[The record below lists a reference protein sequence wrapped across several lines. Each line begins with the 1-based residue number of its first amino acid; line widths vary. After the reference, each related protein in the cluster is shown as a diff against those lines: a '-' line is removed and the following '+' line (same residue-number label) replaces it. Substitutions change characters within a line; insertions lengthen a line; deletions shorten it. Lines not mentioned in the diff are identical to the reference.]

1 MSQFVRL
8 NTNGVMDKDTDSQ
21 FLREGNYE
29 DANDIRHRSLI
40 GSENQAIVPVVG
52 NALAVTIPNTTITAR
67 VYRVF
72 IDISTTPVSG
82 TLYYKNP
89 ATNVISLA
97 NSSQVLTTLAAY
109 YTSLTNNSTGLFNS
123 IVVSPANPFQFTAL
137 TTTSA
142 TTGYF
147 DLSLDQLTD
156 NEYIL
161 WQVGNLFDIQL
172 LTEYINS
179 VKSFKVIGSEELNG
193 DVFIWSVTDRIFDT
207 STKTISEVGVIT
219 YNEGANT
226 YAYKRLI
233 RSKLLDFDPNYR
245 VQAQVEKTNVDQVNL
260 YWTDAFNKPRTIRIK
275 GAYAND
281 MTLRAYG
288 GYYDLDYIENQTSFV
303 LPNTSAVISVTSV
316 NEGGGFVTAGNKRYM
331 GRFLTDDLVPTD
343 YIFATNPVNIYSAPK
358 TIPSEILG
366 NVAGDTTNKSVT
378 CQLTNIP
385 SGLYKYFEFV
395 AIEYAGSGFSA
406 KILERVPLSQSQTS
420 ITLEHTNRGQLNQ
433 TLSNAELLSVTTKF
447 ERVQTMKIF
456 TNRMVFSNVK
466 EEVDYNLDAWASTI
480 AHTLEYKE
488 ISSVGKV
495 FENADFGGVLES
507 SFPSLSYGEY
517 QDPLNTYA
525 YAGYMMNDT
534 YRFGIQ
540 VQWKETGK
548 WSQSYWVDDIRFD
561 TLADNVIG
569 PPITIGGI
577 TYPTR
582 RIANNIIT
590 NITNVDNSKT
600 NVYYANF
607 SNINL
612 QYAVAGTGKQL
623 FELISAFR
631 FTRAERIPEVLAT
644 GLILPGTRW
653 TGNSSTILPYT
664 RTFDIATTNTFFSFP
679 NSFFYDNELQTL
691 LAAPTRMTVGN
702 FDESDFAYFY
712 SPDHLYGASTYDYV
726 AGDKL
731 LVLNQLSSNLS
742 ILGTSTIVTNGAP
755 TTSRSET
762 YSSYEDSNGYYSAA
776 KQAYIEF
783 NTSESKRFE
792 YGQELPSFVSRV
804 VYNGLKIKYT
814 TRIPA
819 TKTDFSAHHVP
830 CHVFKLTQKLTT
842 AGKIPAGA
850 SSNASG
856 YYGQIFRNK
865 GANLK
870 YAKNKYETVYQS
882 TGHIR
887 NLIDGEN
894 QTITQS
900 VFGGDVFNQK
910 THLQLRRPS
919 LSDPRRGSGYI
930 LSMYSQNVGNIQ
942 MFNRFDYDESAAG
955 SGWVFPQYEE
965 KQGTIALV
973 RNPSTIT
980 PAVIGRGACATGLF
994 NTLEQWPEID
1004 GQRNYDLGY
1013 NAKDGTIIDTGFDAS
1028 VLYTGERP
1036 STMFWSQKKQIDATQ
1051 DNYRVFKPIDYADLD
1066 QTLGEVATHEI
1077 INGNLYTFQM
1087 RSVKRQYFNDA
1098 TAVNSSS
1105 GSDIVIG
1112 AGSILGLP
1120 GQELTSIGCDKKW
1133 SVVKGRSASGKDNV
1147 YWFNDQLRKIG
1158 RFGGDGVTVISDR
1171 GFASHLQQKANFLR
1185 NKYQQIGGEGV
1196 HGVWNDKYNELILTF
1211 KAVTTK
1217 AIEYPDGGTYV
1228 IGDMVKNTSPG
1239 APRQS
1244 SGLSYV
1250 YVAKINFTVSSD
1262 DFEPGVGAAWT
1273 TYWNQLSV
1281 STNPELFTLF
1291 TTVYDEIK
1299 NGFITFHS
1307 YYPNIYM
1314 AFLNTFY
1321 STKPN
1326 DEKLIYVHDRGD
1338 EMNYY
1343 GTANNGTITSVMN
1356 YDLNLSKNYEAI
1368 QVVSGTN
1375 PFRLDFTTR
1384 DHVSFL
1390 TQGELDELEDYFY
1403 GPIKN
1408 DSTGTGVNSGDTTRL
1423 WGRYLKIKFT
1433 FFAGAA
1439 QKLLNYVVKYRPN
1452 HRLYRK

>member
-29 DANDIRHRSLI
+29 DANDIRHRSLV

-72 IDISTTPVSG
+72 IDISSGTASG
-82 TLYYKNP
+82 TLYYKDS
-89 ATNVISLA
+89 ATNAIAAANLSL
-97 NSSQVLTTLAAY
+97 SYTTLADY
-109 YTSLTNNSTGLFNS
+109 YTALTNNSTGLFNS
-123 IVVSPANPFQFTAL
+123 IVASPANPFQFTAL
-137 TTTSA
+137 TTTG

-147 DLSLDQLTD
+147 DVSLNQLTD
-156 NEYIL
+156 LEYLL

-179 VKSFKVIGSEELNG
+179 VKSFKVIGSEELDG
-193 DVFIWSVTDRIFDT
+193 DVFVWSVTDRIFDT
-207 STKTISEVGVIT
+207 SSRTISEIGVIT

-245 VQAQVEKTNVDQVNL
+245 VQAQVEKTNIDQVNL
-260 YWTDAFNKPRTIRIK
+260 YWTDAFNKPRTIRVK

-281 MTLRAYG
+281 MALRAYG
-288 GYYDLDYIENQTSFV
+288 GNYDLDYIENQTSFV
-303 LPNTSAVISVTSV
+303 LPNTSAVISITSV
-316 NEGGGFVTAGNKRYM
+316 NEGGGSVTAGNKRYM

-343 YIFATNPVNIYSAPK
+343 FIFATNPINIYSAPANV
-358 TIPSEILG
+358 PSEIVG
-366 NVAGDTTNKSVT
+366 NIAGDTTNKSVT

-385 SGLYKYFEFV
+385 SGVYKYFEFV
-395 AIEYAGSGFSA
+395 AIEYAGGGFSA
-406 KILERVPLSQSQTS
+406 KILERVPLSQSQTG

-466 EEVDYNLDAWASTI
+466 EQVDYNLDTWASLIT
-480 AHTLEYKE
+480 HSLEYNS
-488 ISSVGKV
+488 ITSIGKV
-495 FENADFGGVLES
+495 FSNSGVIKASYPSTVFGENL
-507 SFPSLSYGEY
+507 
-517 QDPLNTYA
+517 DPLNTYN
-525 YAGYMMNDT
+525 YTGYMMNDT
-534 YRFGIQ
+534 YRFGVQ
-540 VQWKETGK
+540 VQWKDTGK

-561 TLADNVIG
+561 TLGSNVVG
-569 PPITIGGI
+569 
-577 TYPTR
+577 TR
-582 RIANNIIT
+582 RTANNITT
-590 NITNVDNSKT
+590 NFTSSDNLST
-600 NVYYANF
+600 YVYYPKF
-607 SNINL
+607 GNINL
-612 QYAVAGTGKQL
+612 SYLVPGTGKLL

-653 TGNSSTILPYT
+653 NIDSSTVMPYT
-664 RTFDIATTNTFFSFP
+664 RDFTIGTSTFSTFP
-679 NSFFYDNELQTL
+679 NSFGTIVSGL
-691 LAAPTRMTVGN
+691 TRLPVGN
-702 FDESDFAYFY
+702 FDESNFAYFY
-712 SPDHLYGASTYDYV
+712 SADHLYSVNTYSYLAS
-726 AGDKL
+726 DKL
-731 LVLNQLSSNLS
+731 LVLNKSNGNLTFQGS
-742 ILGTSTIVTNGAP
+742 TNG
-755 TTSRSET
+755 EY
-762 YSSYEDSNGYYSAA
+762 YSIYEDTNGYYTAA
-776 KQAYIEF
+776 NQAYIEF
-783 NTSESKRFE
+783 ATSEGRRFE
-792 YGQELPSFVSRV
+792 YGEEVSSYGSRIVNNNVKIDPS
-804 VYNGLKIKYT
+804 T
-814 TRIPA
+814 TDDL
-819 TKTDFSAHHVP
+819 TAHHVP
-830 CHVFKLTQKLTT
+830 CYVFRLTQKLT
-842 AGKIPAGA
+842 AASVIPVGV
-850 SSNASG
+850 STNSSG

-870 YAKNKYETVYQS
+870 YPKNKYETIYQS
-882 TGHIR
+882 TGHVR

-894 QTITQS
+894 GILIES

-910 THLQLRRPS
+910 THLHLRRAS
-919 LSDPRRGSGYI
+919 LDDPRRGFGYMI
-930 LSMYSQNVGNIQ
+930 SMYSQNVGNIQ
-942 MFNRFDYDESAAG
+942 MFNRLEYDESAAG
-955 SGWVFPQYEE
+955 SGWTFPQYQD
-965 KQGTIALV
+965 KNAFVADFRFPGSGLDSANKGTI
-973 RNPSTIT
+973 
-980 PAVIGRGACATGLF
+980 GAGLF
-994 NTLEQWPEID
+994 NTIEQWPEID

-1013 NAKDGTIIDTGFDAS
+1013 NAKDGTISDTGFDSTLAYS
-1028 VLYTGERP
+1028 GERP
-1036 STMFWSQKKQIDATQ
+1036 STMFWSQKKQIDSTQ

-1066 QTLGEVATHEI
+1066 QTLGQISTHEI
-1077 INGNLYTFQM
+1077 VNGNLYTFQNK
-1087 RSVKRQYFNDA
+1087 SVQRQYFNDA
-1098 TAVNSSS
+1098 TTINSAS

-1112 AGSILGLP
+1112 AGSILGAP
-1120 GQELTSIGCDKKW
+1120 GIELTSIGCDKKW
-1133 SVVKGRSASGKDNV
+1133 SVIKGRSTSGKDNI
-1147 YWFNDQLRKIG
+1147 YWFNDQLRKIARLG
-1158 RFGGDGVTVISDR
+1158 ADGVNVISDR
-1171 GFASHLQQKANFLR
+1171 GFSSYLHQKANFLR
-1185 NKYQQIGGEGV
+1185 DKYQQIGGEGV

-1250 YVAKINFTVSSD
+1250 YVALSNFTVSSD
-1262 DFEPGVGAAWT
+1262 DFEPGVGALWT
-1273 TYWNQLSV
+1273 TYWSQV
-1281 STNPELFTLF
+1281 GISTNPELFTLF

-1314 AFLNTFY
+1314 PILNTFY
-1321 STKPN
+1321 STKQI
-1326 DEKLIYVHDRGD
+1326 DEKLVYVHDRGD

-1375 PFRLDFTTR
+1375 PYRLDFTTR

>member
-29 DANDIRHRSLI
+29 DANDIRHRSLV

-52 NALAVTIPNTTITAR
+52 NALAVTIPNTTITGR

-72 IDISTTPVSG
+72 IDISSG
-82 TLYYKNP
+82 AGSGFLYYKDSASN
-89 ATNVISLA
+89 AIAAANLSLSYSTLA
-97 NSSQVLTTLAAY
+97 NY
-109 YTSLTNNSTGLFNS
+109 YTALTNNSTGLFND
-123 IVVSPANPFQFTAL
+123 IVASPANPFQFTAL
-137 TTTSA
+137 TITSVTSPP

-147 DLSLDQLTD
+147 DVSLDQLTD
-156 NEYIL
+156 LEYLL
-161 WQVGNLFDIQL
+161 WQVGDLFDIQL

-179 VKSFKVIGSEELNG
+179 VKSFKVIGSEELDG
-193 DVFIWSVTDRIFDT
+193 DVFVWSVTDRIFDT
-207 STKTISEVGVIT
+207 SSRTISEIGVIT

-245 VQAQVEKTNVDQVNL
+245 VQAQVEKTNIDQVNL

-275 GAYAND
+275 GAYATD
-281 MTLRAYG
+281 MALRAYG
-288 GYYDLDYIENQTSFV
+288 GNYDLDYIENQTSFV
-303 LPNTSAVISVTSV
+303 LPNTSAVISITSV
-316 NEGGGFVTAGNKRYM
+316 NEGGGAVTAGNKRYM

-343 YIFATNPVNIYSAPK
+343 FIFATNPISIYSAPANV
-358 TIPSEILG
+358 PSEILG
-366 NVAGDTTNKSVT
+366 NIAGDTTNKSVT

-385 SGLYKYFEFV
+385 SGVYKYFEFV
-395 AIEYAGSGFSA
+395 AIEYAGGGFSA
-406 KILERVPLSQSQTS
+406 KILERVSLSQSQTD

-456 TNRMVFSNVK
+456 TNRMVFSNAK
-466 EEVDYNLDAWASTI
+466 EQVDYNLDDWASSI

-488 ISSVGKV
+488 IPAIGKL
-495 FENADFGGVLES
+495 FPNVLS
-507 SFPSLSYGEY
+507 GKSAYVNMNYAEY
-517 QDPLNTYA
+517 LNPLNTYN
-525 YAGYMMNDT
+525 YTGYMMNDT
-534 YRFGIQ
+534 YRFGVQ
-540 VQWKETGK
+540 VQWKDTGK
-548 WSQSYWVDDIRFD
+548 WSQAYWVDDIRFD
-561 TLADNVIG
+561 TLANNVIG
-569 PPITIGGI
+569 PPITIGGV

-582 RIANNIIT
+582 RTANNITT
-590 NITNVDNSKT
+590 NLTNADNSLAY
-600 NVYYANF
+600 VYYPKF
-607 SNINL
+607 GNINL
-612 QYAVAGTGKQL
+612 NYVVSGTGKLL

-644 GLILPGTRW
+644 GLVLPGTRW
-653 TGNSSTILPYT
+653 VTDSDTVMPYT
-664 RTFDIATTNTFFSFP
+664 RFSSVASTYP
-679 NSFFYDNELQTL
+679 NSFGQST
-691 LAAPTRMTVGN
+691 AAAGPISQIGGL
-702 FDESDFAYFY
+702 DESNFAYFY
-712 SPDHLYGASTYDYV
+712 SPDHLYSVTTYDFF
-726 AGDKL
+726 ASDKL
-731 LVLNQLSSNLS
+731 LVLNKTNSNSQLFGN
-742 ILGTSTIVTNGAP
+742 TNGDYFS
-755 TTSRSET
+755 T
-762 YSSYEDSNGYYSAA
+762 YEDTNGYYTAA
-776 KQAYIEF
+776 NQAYVTFGIDEGR
-783 NTSESKRFE
+783 RFE
-792 YGQELPSFVSRV
+792 YGQQLASYGSRPV
-804 VYNGLKIKYT
+804 NNNEKIT
-814 TRIPA
+814 TGAQDI
-819 TKTDFSAHHVP
+819 TGHHVP
-830 CHVFKLTQKLTT
+830 CHVLRLDAKLTQ

-850 SSNASG
+850 STVFSG
-856 YYGQIFRNK
+856 YYAQIFRNK

-870 YAKNKYETVYQS
+870 YSKNKYETIYNS

-894 QTITQS
+894 GVLVES

-910 THLQLRRPS
+910 THLQLRRTS
-919 LSDPRRGSGYI
+919 LKANRWGFGYLTSI
-930 LSMYSQNVGNIQ
+930 YSQNVGNIQ
-942 MFNRFDYDESAAG
+942 MFNRLDYDESATGA
-955 SGWVFPQYEE
+955 GWVFPQYED
-965 KQGTIALV
+965 KQAYEANYFFLGSASGQTALKG
-973 RNPSTIT
+973 SS
-980 PAVIGRGACATGLF
+980 AAGLF
-994 NTLEQWPEID
+994 NTIEQWPEID

-1013 NAKDGTIIDTGFDAS
+1013 NAKDGTISDTGFDS
-1028 VLYTGERP
+1028 SITYSGERP
-1036 STMFWSQKKQIDATQ
+1036 STIFWSQKKQIDSTQ
-1051 DNYRVFKPIDYADLD
+1051 DNYRVFKPIDFADLD
-1066 QTLGEVATHEI
+1066 QTQGSISTHEI
-1077 INGNLYTFQM
+1077 VNGNLYTFQNK
-1087 RSVKRQYFNDA
+1087 SVQRQYFNDA
-1098 TAVNSSS
+1098 TTINSAS

-1112 AGSILGLP
+1112 AGSILGAP
-1120 GQELTSIGCDKKW
+1120 GIELTSIGCDKKW
-1133 SVVKGRSASGKDNV
+1133 SVIKGRSTSGKDNI
-1147 YWFNDQLRKIG
+1147 YWFNDQLRKIARLG
-1158 RFGGDGVTVISDR
+1158 ADGVNVISDR
-1171 GFASHLQQKANFLR
+1171 GFSSYLHQKANFLR
-1185 NKYQQIGGEGV
+1185 DKYQQIGGEGV

-1217 AIEYPDGGTYV
+1217 AIEYPDAGTYV

-1314 AFLNTFY
+1314 PFLNTFY

-1326 DEKLIYVHDRGD
+1326 DEKLVYVHDRGD

-1343 GTANNGTITSVMN
+1343 GEANNGTITSVMN

>member
-29 DANDIRHRSLI
+29 DANDIRHRSLV
-40 GSENQAIVPVVG
+40 GSENQAVVPVVG

-72 IDISTTPVSG
+72 IDISSGTASG
-82 TLYYKNP
+82 TLYYKDS
-89 ATNVISLA
+89 ATNIIASANLSLSYSTLA
-97 NSSQVLTTLAAY
+97 NY
-109 YTSLTNNSTGLFNS
+109 YTALTNNSTGLFNS
-123 IVVSPANPFQFTAL
+123 IVASPANPFQFTAL

-147 DLSLDQLTD
+147 DVSLDQLTD
-156 NEYIL
+156 LEYLL
-161 WQVGNLFDIQL
+161 WQVGDLFDIQL

-193 DVFIWSVTDRIFDT
+193 DVFVWSVTDRIFDT
-207 STKTISEVGVIT
+207 STRTISEIGVIT

-245 VQAQVEKTNVDQVNL
+245 VQAQVEKTNIDQVNL
-260 YWTDAFNKPRTIRIK
+260 YWTDALKKPRTIRIK
-275 GAYAND
+275 GAYATD
-281 MTLRAYG
+281 MALRAYG
-288 GYYDLDYIENQTSFV
+288 GNYDLDYIENQTSFV
-303 LPNTSAVISVTSV
+303 LPNTSAVISITSV
-316 NEGGGFVTAGNKRYM
+316 NEGGGSVTAGNKRYM

-343 YIFATNPVNIYSAPK
+343 FIFATNPINIYSALAK
-358 TIPSEILG
+358 VPSKIVG
-366 NVAGDTTNKSVT
+366 DVAGDTTNKSVT

-385 SGLYKYFEFV
+385 SGVYKYFEFV
-395 AIEYAGSGFSA
+395 AIEYAGGGFSA
-406 KILERVPLSQSQTS
+406 KILERVSLSQSQIDT
-420 ITLEHTNRGQLNQ
+420 TLQHTNQGQLNQ

-456 TNRMVFSNVK
+456 TNRMVFSNAK
-466 EEVDYNLDAWASTI
+466 EQVDYNLDTWASLIT
-480 AHTLEYKE
+480 HTLEYK
-488 ISSVGKV
+488 IINSVGRTIPA
-495 FENADFGGVLES
+495 NSTLLS
-507 SFPSLSYGEY
+507 SFANVNYGENL
-517 QDPLNTYA
+517 DPLNTYN
-525 YAGYMMNDT
+525 YTGYMMNDT

-540 VQWKETGK
+540 VQWKDTGK
-548 WSQSYWVDDIRFD
+548 WSQAYWVDDIRFD
-561 TLADNVIG
+561 TLANNVIG
-569 PPITIGGI
+569 S
-577 TYPTR
+577 R
-582 RIANNIIT
+582 RTANNITT
-590 NITNVDNSKT
+590 NLTSSDSLST
-600 NVYYANF
+600 YVYHPKF
-607 SNINL
+607 GNINL
-612 QYAVAGTGKQL
+612 NYLVPGTGKLL

-644 GLILPGTRW
+644 GLVLPGTRW
-653 TGNSSTILPYT
+653 TSDVNVVMPYT
-664 RTFDIATTNTFFSFP
+664 RDFDTTNSNLSTYP
-679 NSFFYDNELQTL
+679 NSFATSIGLS
-691 LAAPTRMTVGN
+691 RSVVGN
-702 FDESDFAYFY
+702 FDESNFAYFY
-712 SPDHLYGASTYDYV
+712 SPDHLYSVSTYDFL
-726 AGDKL
+726 ASDKL
-731 LVLNQLSSNLS
+731 LVLNKVPSTKIAQGRTAGDFLS
-742 ILGTSTIVTNGAP
+742 T
-755 TTSRSET
+755 
-762 YSSYEDSNGYYSAA
+762 YEDSDGYYTAA
-776 KQAYIEF
+776 NQAYINFTIDEG
-783 NTSESKRFE
+783 KRFE
-792 YGQELPSFVSRV
+792 YGQEITYGSRQVNNNIKASGFVSRT
-804 VYNGLKIKYT
+804 G
-814 TRIPA
+814 
-819 TKTDFSAHHVP
+819 HHVP
-830 CHVFKLTQKLTT
+830 CYVLRLSQKLTAT
-842 AGKIPAGA
+842 SVIPVGI
-850 SSNASG
+850 STNSSG
-856 YYGQIFRNK
+856 YYGQIFRSK

-870 YAKNKYETVYQS
+870 YPKNKYETIYQS
-882 TGHIR
+882 TGHVR

-894 QTITQS
+894 GVLIES

-910 THLQLRRPS
+910 THLQLRRSS
-919 LSDPRRGSGYI
+919 LDDPRAGLGYLI
-930 LSMYSQNVGNIQ
+930 SMYSQNVGNIQ
-942 MFNRFDYDESAAG
+942 MFNRVDYDESATG
-955 SGWVFPQYEE
+955 SGWVFPQYED
-965 KQGTIALV
+965 KNAFVAFITTPNAPSTPATTATIAMG
-973 RNPSTIT
+973 S
-980 PAVIGRGACATGLF
+980 CAAGLF

-1013 NAKDGTIIDTGFDAS
+1013 NAKDGTISDTGFDS
-1028 VLYTGERP
+1028 TLTYSGERP
-1036 STMFWSQKKQIDATQ
+1036 STMFWSQKKQIDSTQ
-1051 DNYRVFKPIDYADLD
+1051 DNYRIFKPIDFADLD
-1066 QTLGEVATHEI
+1066 QTQGAISTHEI
-1077 INGNLYTFQM
+1077 VNGNLYTFQNK
-1087 RSVKRQYFNDA
+1087 SVQRQYFNDA
-1098 TAVNSSS
+1098 TTINSAS

-1112 AGSILGLP
+1112 AGSILGAP
-1120 GQELTSIGCDKKW
+1120 GIELTSIGCDKKW
-1133 SVVKGRSASGKDNV
+1133 SVIKGRSTSGKDNI
-1147 YWFNDQLRKIG
+1147 YWFNDQLRKIARLG
-1158 RFGGDGVTVISDR
+1158 ADGVNVISDR
-1171 GFASHLQQKANFLR
+1171 GLSSYLHQKANFLR
-1185 NKYQQIGGEGV
+1185 DKYQQIGGEGV

-1217 AIEYPDGGTYV
+1217 AIEYPNGGIYV

-1250 YVAKINFTVSSD
+1250 YVAKSNFTVSSD
-1262 DFEPGVGAAWT
+1262 DFEPGVGALWT

-1314 AFLNTFY
+1314 PILNTFY
-1321 STKPN
+1321 STKPI
-1326 DEKLIYVHDRGD
+1326 DEKLVYVHDRGD

-1343 GTANNGTITSVMN
+1343 GTANNGTITGVMN

-1375 PFRLDFTTR
+1375 PYRLDFTTR